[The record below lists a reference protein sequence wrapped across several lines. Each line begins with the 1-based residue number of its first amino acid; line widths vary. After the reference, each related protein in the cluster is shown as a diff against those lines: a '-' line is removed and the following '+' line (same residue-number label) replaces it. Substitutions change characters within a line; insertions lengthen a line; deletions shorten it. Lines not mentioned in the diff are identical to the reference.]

1 MLWINLNKGGVMVV
15 NGYFLFFYSFFCFGA
30 GAFFARLF
38 FTRYAGSGK
47 KILEQ
52 LQFEQQ
58 QIKSK
63 IEKVEHVVKSV

>member
-1 MLWINLNKGGVMVV
+1 MVV

-38 FTRYAGSGK
+38 FTRYAGSVK

-63 IEKVEHVVKSV
+63 IEQVEHVVKLG